1 MPFETFRGIFSSQSH
16 KLGFMKSLYFHSLP
30 LLRFP
35 EFCLCGQ
42 GHADFCLLSFSVTLA
57 AFACG
62 YNHHCQVTRLLIAG
76 LLEAVRAKITHG
88 LQFSTWSSGLPSLYV
103 GSTRDGTNS
112 SGHMY
117 FVSSFPS
124 SSAPF
129 SPNTLLYSSL
139 STRLSGVLAL
149 LSINS
154 PTSDILIPH
163 AFSRKSGPV
172 SLDTAF
178 FPCFPGFKF
187 IAPRPPDSFET
198 CLLLG

>member
-1 MPFETFRGIFSSQSH
+1 MPFETFRGILSSQSH

-30 LLRFP
+30 LLHFP

-62 YNHHCQVTRLLIAG
+62 YNHHYQVTRLLIAG

-88 LQFSTWSSGLPSLYV
+88 LQFSKWSSGLRSLYV

-117 FVSSFPS
+117 FVASFPS
-124 SSAPF
+124 NSAPF
-129 SPNTLLYSSL
+129 SPNTSL
-139 STRLSGVLAL
+139 
-149 LSINS
+149 
-154 PTSDILIPH
+154 LIPFH
-163 AFSRKSGPV
+163 QALWSPGSTVKTLPNIGHPNSSRIFQEIWAG
-172 SLDTAF
+172 L
-178 FPCFPGFKF
+178 PGH
-187 IAPRPPDSFET
+187 
-198 CLLLG
+198 CLLPMLPLL